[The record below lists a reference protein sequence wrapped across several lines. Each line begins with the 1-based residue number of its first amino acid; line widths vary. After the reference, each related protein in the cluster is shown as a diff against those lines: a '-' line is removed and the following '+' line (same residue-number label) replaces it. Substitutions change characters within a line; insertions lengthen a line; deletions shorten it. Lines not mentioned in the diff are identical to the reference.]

1 MTWLASAAAIAGFSW
16 GYLPDPVIP
25 SDNPLTPAKVALGK
39 RLFSEPL
46 LSAGRAYS
54 CASCHQPER
63 HFTDGRPRA
72 VGAGGD
78 TLAHN
83 TPTLYYAGFNSSL
96 GWQANGA
103 RTLEQQHQTPLF
115 SNSPLEMGF
124 SGENLA
130 DLSLD
135 DRYPPL
141 FSAAFP
147 DDGIS
152 TTSVIRALASYVRT
166 IVPAPSAFDAYL
178 FDDDQHALS
187 AMAVAGMR
195 LFFSP
200 RLGCSNCHASLA
212 FSGPISHVLEQTPPA
227 FHVTGVGGSDAA
239 FRAPTLRRVA
249 ATAPY
254 MHDGSMA
261 TLQQVLQHYQ
271 NVAAK
276 HVPSFT
282 LSADEQAQVIA
293 FLHTL

>member
-1 MTWLASAAAIAGFSW
+1 
-16 GYLPDPVIP
+16 
-25 SDNPLTPAKVALGK
+25 LGK

-46 LSAGRAYS
+46 LSAGGVYS

-72 VGAGGD
+72 IGAGGA
-78 TLAHN
+78 TLVHN
-83 TPTLYYAGFNSSL
+83 TPTLYYAGFSSSL

-103 RTLEQQHQTPLF
+103 LTLEQQHQTPLF

-124 SGENLA
+124 SEENLA
-130 DLSLD
+130 ELSLD
-135 DRYPPL
+135 DNYL
-141 FSAAFP
+141 QQFAAAFP
-147 DDGIS
+147 DDDIS
-152 TTSVIRALASYVRT
+152 NTSVIRALASYVRT

-178 FDDDQHALS
+178 FDDDQQALS
-187 AMAVAGMR
+187 AMAVAGMK

-212 FSGPISHVLEQTPPA
+212 FSGPISHVLQQTPPA
-227 FHVTGVGGSDAA
+227 FHATGVGASGAA

-249 ATAPY
+249 DTAPY

-271 NVAAK
+271 NVTAK
-276 HVPSFT
+276 HVPKFT
-282 LSADEQAQVIA
+282 LSADEQGQVIA
-293 FLHTL
+293 FLRTL